1 MKNLLSL
8 KINGEEIPAPTN
20 IPTEGL
26 SGTGG
31 KIIGFGLTLFLISA
45 VLLAFGFLIYGGYN
59 WIMSEGDKT
68 KVESARKTII
78 FAIIGLILCFL
89 SFFLVNIL
97 GAILNVNFF
106 NLSL

>member
-1 MKNLLSL
+1 MQNLLAL

-26 SGTGG
+26 SGSGG
-31 KIIGFGLTLFLISA
+31 KIIGFGLTLFLIVA

-59 WIMSEGDKT
+59 WIMSEGDKP
-68 KVESARKTII
+68 KVESAQKTII
-78 FAIIGLILCFL
+78 FAIVGLMLCFV
-89 SFFLVNIL
+89 SFFLVQLL